1 MSAPRTNAD
10 RRGRVMAIVASIVVV
25 AAVVAGIASIGLPGE
40 QRQARLDQ
48 RRIEDLQRIAEAVE
62 LHHREHGQL
71 PADLATAAARPGWDL
86 GLLDPVSGEAYDYR
100 PLQGDRFELCAVFTT
115 DSGERDGAGW
125 NAPLEWRHGAGRHC
139 FNRDVRRVEK
149 PGA

>member
-1 MSAPRTNAD
+1 MSAPGTNAD
-10 RRGRVMAIVASIVVV
+10 RRGPVMAIVASMVVV

-115 DSGERDGAGW
+115 DSGEREGAGW

-139 FNRDVRRVEK
+139 FNREVRRVEK

>member
-1 MSAPRTNAD
+1 MSAPDTNAD

-48 RRIEDLQRIAEAVE
+48 RRVEDLQRIVEAIE
-62 LHHREHGQL
+62 LHHREHGRL

-86 GLLDPVSGEAYDYR
+86 ALDPVSGEAYDYR
-100 PLQGDRFELCAVFTT
+100 PLQGDHFEVCAVFTT
-115 DSGERDGAGW
+115 DSGQRDGAGW

-139 FNRDVRRVEK
+139 FNREVRRVEK

>member
-1 MSAPRTNAD
+1 MSAPYPNAD
-10 RRGRVMAIVASIVVV
+10 RRGRVMAIVASLAVV

-48 RRIEDLQRIAEAVE
+48 RRIEDLQRIVEAVE
-62 LHHREHGQL
+62 LHYREGGRL

-86 GLLDPVSGEAYDYR
+86 ALLDPVSGEAYEYR
-100 PLQGDRFELCAVFTT
+100 PLQGDRFELCAVFAT
-115 DSGERDGAGW
+115 DSGVRDGAGW

-139 FNRDVRRVEK
+139 FKRDVRRRDK

>member
-1 MSAPRTNAD
+1 MSAPHTNAD

-48 RRIEDLQRIAEAVE
+48 RRIEDLQRIVEAVE

-71 PADLATAAARPGWDL
+71 PADLVVWAVPAADAAAAPGDQGTPTRVSARRRRP
-86 GLLDPVSGEAYDYR
+86 R
-100 PLQGDRFELCAVFTT
+100 P
-115 DSGERDGAGW
+115 
-125 NAPLEWRHGAGRHC
+125 
-139 FNRDVRRVEK
+139 
-149 PGA
+149 